1 MKKKSLN
8 PLIEKK
14 LAEVVHDTNTKKFI
28 LEILDIER
36 NPRPR
41 GKTTSYEK
49 ALEKFSPRSDTN

>member
-1 MKKKSLN
+1 MRKKPLN

-14 LAEVVHDTNTKKFI
+14 LTEVVHDINTKKFI

-41 GKTTSYEK
+41 GKTASYEK
-49 ALEKFSPRSDTN
+49 ALKKFSSRYDAS